1 MQLVLFV
8 VHYIIFSVGDVF
20 MTNKIIVVVLCV
32 ISYAAGWGF
41 RMLTHVC
48 PTVEPEMKTEVKYE
62 ADTKTEVV
70 YVPKYIYVDG
80 STEKTDVDVQI
91 GKQELNVKV
100 NGKEFEIKKADDE
113 KYIFDKNKLQLT
125 QTSFAELNIKVP
137 TIDKTKRWE
146 IGIGRSKDG
155 AVGLIGFPINNN
167 VGGWIAGSKGDV
179 MIGVSLKI

>member
-1 MQLVLFV
+1 MQLVLCV

-32 ISYAAGWGF
+32 ISYVAGWGF

-48 PTVEPEMKTEVKYE
+48 PTAEPEI
-62 ADTKTEVV
+62 KTEVV

-100 NGKEFEIKKADDE
+100 NGKEFEIKKTDDE

-155 AVGLIGFPINNN
+155 VAGLIGFPINNN

-179 MIGVSLKI
+179 MVGVSLKI

>member
-48 PTVEPEMKTEVKYE
+48 PTAEPEMKTEVKYE

-70 YVPKYIYVDG
+70 YVPK
-80 STEKTDVDVQI
+80 
-91 GKQELNVKV
+91 
-100 NGKEFEIKKADDE
+100 
-113 KYIFDKNKLQLT
+113 
-125 QTSFAELNIKVP
+125 
-137 TIDKTKRWE
+137 
-146 IGIGRSKDG
+146 
-155 AVGLIGFPINNN
+155 
-167 VGGWIAGSKGDV
+167 
-179 MIGVSLKI
+179 